1 MEYLIP
7 IGNSGS
13 IIIIPWHIGLVG
25 LVTCDGFV
33 GRPISNLRKMMSY
46 TYMSYSEPAAKPVVF
61 YANKQSDHSAVRESS
76 ASYHPLKLPLL
87 KASGGLVMQGRL
99 SIQAGIQV
107 NNSSC

>member
-7 IGNSGS
+7 IGKSGS

-61 YANKQSDHSAVRESS
+61 MLKSKQSALQPGNPMLLIIPRSS
-76 ASYHPLKLPLL
+76 P
-87 KASGGLVMQGRL
+87 
-99 SIQAGIQV
+99 
-107 NNSSC
+107 C